1 MNAAH
6 RRLRE
11 ATGAAHARVD
21 ALFSRFDLA
30 RRDDYAGLLAAHAE
44 ALLPVEALLD
54 QGGAESVTGDWP
66 QRRRAGVIQVD
77 LDALGITVDA
87 PETQDSVTSAAAMA
101 GMLYVLEG
109 SRLGGRFLARSVPDS
124 WPRAYLGS
132 HQPPHMWPEL
142 LEKLDALL
150 YEPESLELAVTAAN
164 QTFGRFEAAGTKWL
178 AKVA

>member
-1 MNAAH
+1 MNTAH
-6 RRLRE
+6 LRLRE

-21 ALFSRFDLA
+21 SLFSRFDLS

-44 ALLPVEALLD
+44 ALLPVEAMLD
-54 QGGAESVTGDWP
+54 RNGADAITEDWP

-77 LDALGITVDA
+77 LEALGIDVPAPDA
-87 PETQDSVTSAAAMA
+87 DADVASAAAMA

-109 SRLGGRFLARSVPDS
+109 SRLGGRFLARSIPDS

-132 HQPPHMWPEL
+132 QQPPHMWREL
-142 LEKLDALL
+142 LAKLDSIL
-150 YEPESLELAVTAAN
+150 YEPEALETAVTAAN

-178 AKVA
+178 AKVV

>member
-21 ALFSRFDLA
+21 ALFGRFDLA

-54 QGGAESVTGDWP
+54 QGGAEAITEDWP

-77 LDALGITVDA
+77 LDALGISVDA
-87 PETQDSVTSAAAMA
+87 SETTEFVPTAAAMA

-132 HQPPHMWPEL
+132 SQPPHMWPEL

-150 YEPESLELAVTAAN
+150 SGPESLELAVTAAN

>member
-1 MNAAH
+1 MTTAH

-44 ALLPVEALLD
+44 AILLVEALLD
-54 QGGAESVTGDWP
+54 RDGAEAITEDWP

-77 LDALGITVDA
+77 LDALGVTLSA
-87 PETQDSVTSAAAMA
+87 PEAEQPVASSAEMA

-109 SRLGGRFLARSVPDS
+109 SRLGGRFLARGVPET

-132 HQPPHMWPEL
+132 HQPSHMWPEL
-142 LEKLDALL
+142 LVKLDSIL
-150 YEPESLELAVTAAN
+150 YEPAALEIAVTAAN

-178 AKVA
+178 SKVV

>member
-54 QGGAESVTGDWP
+54 QAGADAIIADWP
-66 QRRRAGVIQVD
+66 QRRRASILQVD
-77 LDALGITVDA
+77 LDALGIPLPA
-87 PETQDSVTSAAAMA
+87 PKTDDSAPSDAAMA

-109 SRLGGRFLARSVPDS
+109 SRMGGRFLARLVPDS

-132 HQPPHMWPEL
+132 HQPPHMWSEL
-142 LEKLDALL
+142 LEKIDALL
-150 YEPESLELAVTAAN
+150 YEPESLEVAVTAAN

-178 AKVA
+178 AKVV

>member
-1 MNAAH
+1 MNLAH
-6 RRLRE
+6 LRLRE
-11 ATGAAHARVD
+11 STGAAHARVD
-21 ALFSRFDLA
+21 TLFSRFDLA

-54 QGGAESVTGDWP
+54 RGGAEAITGDWP

-77 LDALGITVDA
+77 LDALGIRVPTPKA
-87 PETQDSVTSAAAMA
+87 EDSVTSSAAMA

-142 LEKLDALL
+142 LEKLEAFL
-150 YEPESLELAVTAAN
+150 YEPAALETAVTAAN

-178 AKVA
+178 AKVG

>member
-1 MNAAH
+1 MNPTH

-21 ALFSRFDLA
+21 ALFARFDLG

-54 QGGAESVTGDWP
+54 RGGAESITGDWP
-66 QRRRAGVIQVD
+66 QRRRGGAIQAD
-77 LDALGITVDA
+77 LEALGIAVA
-87 PETQDSVTSAAAMA
+87 GSAADPGVPDDAAMA

-109 SRLGGRFLARSVPDS
+109 SRLGGRFLARTVPDS
-124 WPRAYLGS
+124 WPRAYLGG
-132 HQPPHMWPEL
+132 HQPSHMWPEL

-150 YEPESLELAVTAAN
+150 YAPAALDAAVLAAN
-164 QTFGRFEAAGTKWL
+164 QTFGRFEAAGAKWL
-178 AKVA
+178 AKVG

>member
-1 MNAAH
+1 MNVAH
-6 RRLRE
+6 LRLRE

-54 QGGAESVTGDWP
+54 QGGADAITEDWP
-66 QRRRAGVIQVD
+66 QRRRGGVIQVD
-77 LDALGITVDA
+77 LDALGVAVPESDA
-87 PETQDSVTSAAAMA
+87 EDTELSAAAMA

-109 SRLGGRFLARSVPDS
+109 SRLGGRFLARGIPDS

-132 HQPPHMWPEL
+132 QQPPHMWREL
-142 LEKLDALL
+142 LAKLDALL
-150 YEPESLELAVTAAN
+150 YMPEALEIAVTAAN
-164 QTFGRFEAAGTKWL
+164 QTFGRFEAAGMKWL
-178 AKVA
+178 AKVV

>member
-1 MNAAH
+1 MNLAH
-6 RRLRE
+6 SRLRE

-21 ALFSRFDLA
+21 SLFGRFDLA

-54 QGGAESVTGDWP
+54 RGGAEAVTEDWP

-77 LDALGITVDA
+77 LEALGIA
-87 PETQDSVTSAAAMA
+87 LPEIDSTDPVPESAAMA

-124 WPRAYLGS
+124 WPRAYLGG
-132 HQPPHMWPEL
+132 HQPSHMWPEL
-142 LEKLDALL
+142 LAKLDALL
-150 YEPESLELAVTAAN
+150 YAPAALELAVTAAN
-164 QTFGRFEAAGTKWL
+164 RTFGRFEAAGTKWL
-178 AKVA
+178 AKVV

>member
-54 QGGAESVTGDWP
+54 QGGAESITQDWP

-77 LDALGITVDA
+77 LDALGIILPT
-87 PETQDSVTSAAAMA
+87 PQSEDSVTSEAAMA

-132 HQPPHMWPEL
+132 HQPSHMWPEL
-142 LEKLDALL
+142 LDKLNVLL
-150 YEPESLELAVTAAN
+150 YEQEALELAVTAAN

>member
-21 ALFSRFDLA
+21 TLFSRFDLA

-44 ALLPVEALLD
+44 ALLPIEALLD
-54 QGGAESVTGDWP
+54 QSGAEGITGDWP

-77 LDALGITVDA
+77 LDALGIVLEPQQPAGDA
-87 PETQDSVTSAAAMA
+87 LSSPAMA

-132 HQPPHMWPEL
+132 HQPTHMWPEL

-150 YEPESLELAVTAAN
+150 YEPEALETAVTAAN

-178 AKVA
+178 AKVG

>member
-1 MNAAH
+1 MNSAH

-54 QGGAESVTGDWP
+54 RNGAGSITEDWP
-66 QRRRAGVIQVD
+66 QRRRAGALQVD
-77 LDALGITVDA
+77 LDALGIAVDA
-87 PETQDSVTSAAAMA
+87 ADSAESLASDPAMA

-132 HQPPHMWPEL
+132 VQPAHMWPDL

-150 YEPESLELAVTAAN
+150 YEPKSLELAVTAAN
-164 QTFGRFEAAGTKWL
+164 QTFGRFEVAGTKWL
-178 AKVA
+178 AKVT

>member
-1 MNAAH
+1 MNTAH
-6 RRLRE
+6 LRLRE

-44 ALLPVEALLD
+44 ALLPVEAVLD
-54 QGGAESVTGDWP
+54 RDGADAITGDWP
-66 QRRRAGVIQVD
+66 QRRRAGVLQVD
-77 LDALGITVDA
+77 LDALGIEVPAPDA
-87 PETQDSVTSAAAMA
+87 EDAVASPAAMA

-109 SRLGGRFLARSVPDS
+109 SRLGGRFLARSIPDS
-124 WPRAYLGS
+124 WPRAYLGCQ
-132 HQPPHMWPEL
+132 QPPHMWREL

-150 YEPESLELAVTAAN
+150 YVPEALETAVTAAN

-178 AKVA
+178 AKVV

>member
-6 RRLRE
+6 LRLRE

-44 ALLPVEALLD
+44 ALLPVEAMLNRS
-54 QGGAESVTGDWP
+54 GAESITDDWS

-77 LDALGITVDA
+77 LDALGIEVPAMDA
-87 PETQDSVTSAAAMA
+87 SAELAPAAAMA

-109 SRLGGRFLARSVPDS
+109 SRLGGRFLARNIPES

-132 HQPPHMWPEL
+132 QQPPHMWREL
-142 LEKLDALL
+142 LAKLDSIL
-150 YEPESLELAVTAAN
+150 YEPEALEIAVTAAN

-178 AKVA
+178 AKVV